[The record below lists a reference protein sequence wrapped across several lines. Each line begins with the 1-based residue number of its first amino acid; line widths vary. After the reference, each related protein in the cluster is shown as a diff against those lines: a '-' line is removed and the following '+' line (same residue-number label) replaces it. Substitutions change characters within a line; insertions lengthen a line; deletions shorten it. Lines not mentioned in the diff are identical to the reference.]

1 MKGRFSFDNLKVG
14 IIYDLEGDNRKIY
27 NGKIN
32 DKGEKNDENA
42 EIYEN
47 ENKIFNGTIKNNIL
61 LNGRMIV
68 LKKGEN
74 GTEKEEAYYFERKDD
89 KKDDEEIN
97 FDYRKGEEKDDELIK
112 KMKDIF
118 DIYDCEQ
125 LKDLYM
131 KALEIRE
138 KVLSPENFFLFLLI
152 LVFLNFHLIVLK
164 DHVNKQN
171 LDLVFFRIFLC
182 QN

>member
-1 MKGRFSFDNLKVG
+1 MIGKFSFDNLKKG

-47 ENKIFNGTIKNNIL
+47 ENKIFNGTIKDNIL

-89 KKDDEEIN
+89 KKDDEDIN
-97 FDYRKGEEKDDELIK
+97 FDYRKGEEKDDELIQ

-138 KVLSPENFFLFLLI
+138 KVLSPENFEFI
-152 LVFLNFHLIVLK
+152 K
-164 DHVNKQN
+164 N
-171 LDLVFFRIFLC
+171 LDFDIMIKEELIKLYGKYYPFE
-182 QN
+182 